1 MPEAI
6 ADYCAEK
13 GLQAPQSDAQFVRC
27 IFLSLAARYR
37 EVLDMLRL
45 LSPVPIEKLHVIGG
59 GSQNDLLNRLTAN
72 EIGIPV
78 VAGPSEATAIGNCLV
93 QAMAAGWV
101 KDRWHMRRI
110 IAESFPLKTFYP
122 EKE

>member
-1 MPEAI
+1 MH
-6 ADYCAEK
+6 
-13 GLQAPQSDAQFVRC
+13 
-27 IFLSLAARYR
+27 FLSLAARYR

-101 KDRWHMRRI
+101 KTAGTCGASSPNRSR
-110 IAESFPLKTFYP
+110 
-122 EKE
+122 